1 LRVNKE
7 VHAAALRKRLKFAGA
22 IQSDKRVLSLLGR
35 RTSRAAGEKERR
47 ETYGGY
53 AGGAASGYAGRVKKL
68 LHHIF
73 NSSVFQKLEAV
84 SKRA

>member
-35 RTSRAAGEKERR
+35 RTSRVTGEKERR

-53 AGGAASGYAGRVKKL
+53 AGGATNGATPGYAGRVKKF

-73 NSSVFQKLEAV
+73 
-84 SKRA
+84 